1 MYDLIADEDI
11 PKPVVEKLRK
21 NFSIFYV
28 EEEQKGSTD
37 EEVIQKSRELETP
50 ILTFDGD
57 FFKYSS
63 HPGIMHITQ
72 RTSYDLITDAVKDVG
87 KRRPAELCYKN
98 KPEPVQKLTPEI
110 TILDDRSRYSKIH
123 RFSVL
128 SQLSKVVAVVV

>member
-21 NFSIFYV
+21 NFSIFYI

-72 RTSYDLITDAVKDVG
+72 RTSYDLITDAVKDVRDNLE
-87 KRRPAELCYKN
+87 KEDLQN
-98 KPEPVQKLTPEI
+98 
-110 TILDDRSRYSKIH
+110 
-123 RFSVL
+123 SVTRINPSL
-128 SQLSKVVAVVV
+128 YRN